1 MHTNSDRECQLVFL
15 ELFQD
20 LLVARAASEVAVPLM
35 HVAVAES
42 ALGSGVTFNRIFGK
56 LLKCLRGVLL
66 VSGTLAAVH
75 VAGPVNTVNQD
86 GLESERGVL
95 EGAPVQSQ
103 RDKVLNSWEVVPHP

>member
-20 LLVARAASEVAVPLM
+20 RLVARAACEVDVPLM

-42 ALGSGVTFNRIFGK
+42 ALGSGVTLNRIFGK

-66 VSGTLAAVH
+66 IGGTLPAVH
-75 VAGPVNTVNQD
+75 VTGPVDTVNQ
-86 GLESERGVL
+86 GGFESERGVL
-95 EGAPVQSQ
+95 EGAPV
-103 RDKVLNSWEVVPHP
+103 